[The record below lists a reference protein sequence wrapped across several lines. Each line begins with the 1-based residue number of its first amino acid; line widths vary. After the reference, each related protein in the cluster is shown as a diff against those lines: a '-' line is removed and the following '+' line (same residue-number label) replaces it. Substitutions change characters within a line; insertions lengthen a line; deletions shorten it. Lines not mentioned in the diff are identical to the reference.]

1 MRGGGHGSHS
11 GGGGHSGGGSGSC
24 PPGVWCMDTTTVFC
38 IICIIVI
45 VLGFLA
51 FLWQQS
57 NAAASMKH
65 PVYRQPKEEK
75 ETEIKVSVQEPR
87 LGNAVAVPMGPWG
100 ITTRGGGN
108 GGGDPRFNPLAP
120 EQSYYSP
127 PDPGFVSPPI
137 RAGVGAMIPIN
148 VQTQGYP
155 DTYQQIGVLTA
166 PGGTNMSASPN
177 RTVIP
182 LFGRKLTTNRDRW
195 NYYTRT
201 DGMNPVQV
209 PLEFKRRNCD
219 DDTGCDEIITG
230 DSVGVPILGQA
241 YTANVFRYSTPRYL
255 PL

>member
-1 MRGGGHGSHS
+1 MARGTRFKMRGGSM
-11 GGGGHSGGGSGSC
+11 GGGTNSC
-24 PPGVWCMDTTTVFC
+24 PPGVWCMDNGTIFC
-38 IICIIVI
+38 ILCIVVIVI
-45 VLGFLA
+45 GFLA
-51 FLWQQS
+51 FLWHQTTVDKAVRRS
-57 NAAASMKH
+57 H
-65 PVYRQPKEEK
+65 PVYRQPKEDQPVRVNVEG
-75 ETEIKVSVQEPR
+75 PR
-87 LGNAVAVPMGPWG
+87 FGGAVAVPMGPWG
-100 ITTRGGGN
+100 VATRGTS
-108 GGGDPRFNPLAP
+108 DPRFNPLAP
-120 EQSYYSP
+120 EQSYFSP

-166 PGGTNMSASPN
+166 PGGTDMSASPN

-209 PLEFKRRNCD
+209 PIEFKRRNCD
-219 DDTGCDEIITG
+219 DDNGCDEIITG

-241 YTANVFRYSTPRYL
+241 YTANVFRYSTPRYI